1 MERYPGS
8 LTYAKDLVQTKTKS
22 GGEHVTGVEIRTLR
36 NQMGMTQAQFGS
48 LVNAHFVTVS
58 KWESGD
64 AMPDSYQLG
73 MLQRFAR
80 IEQEK
85 RKQMGIEVKNALVAA
100 GVIAALFILLAAAAE
115 R

>member
-1 MERYPGS
+1 M
-8 LTYAKDLVQTKTKS
+8 
-22 GGEHVTGVEIRTLR
+22 TGAQIKTLR

-64 AMPDSYQLG
+64 ATPDSYQLG
-73 MLQRFAR
+73 MLERFSR

-85 RKQMGIEVKNALVAA
+85 RKQMGDAVKNALVAA
-100 GVIAALFILLAAAAE
+100 GVIAALFLLLAAAAE
-115 R
+115 S